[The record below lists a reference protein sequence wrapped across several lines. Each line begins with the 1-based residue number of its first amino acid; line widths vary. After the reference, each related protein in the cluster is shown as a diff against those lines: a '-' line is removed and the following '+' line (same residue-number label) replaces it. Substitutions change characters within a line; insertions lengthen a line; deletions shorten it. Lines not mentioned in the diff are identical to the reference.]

1 VTVQFLTYL
10 ILIAGGVLALAT
22 GYQLLL
28 LVAAALPRRR
38 PAAVPNSGRLSFL
51 VLVPAHDEEL
61 TIEPTLAALRG
72 LDYPKERFEVI
83 VIADNCRDGTA
94 ELARACGATVLERTN
109 PSQRGKGYALAWA
122 LQELRRE
129 RPNAEAFAFVDA
141 DCVASPN
148 LLTAIESR
156 LRAGAEAVQV
166 NDVVANPRASWSSAL
181 RYAAFTLINTVAPL
195 GKDRLGISCGLR
207 GTGMGFSATLL
218 TRVPWESFSLA
229 EDGEYH
235 IRVVLAGGRVAF
247 APEASVASAMPTRL
261 SDAWN
266 QHLRWEGGKWQ
277 LIRRWTPRLLVA
289 ALRHRNPA
297 GAVVALEP
305 LIPPQSLQIGGTC
318 TLTVLAALSDSQVAM
333 AFGAAVLVAQFAY
346 ILGGL
351 ALVGAPVEVYRALLL
366 APMLMVWK
374 VRLYLRILS
383 GRGPR
388 AWVRTGRVH

>member
-1 VTVQFLTYL
+1 MQFLTDFV
-10 ILIAGGVLALAT
+10 LIAGGVLALAT

-38 PAAVPNSGRLSFL
+38 PAPLPASPRLSFL
-51 VLVPAHDEEL
+51 VLVPAHEEEL
-61 TIEPTLAALRG
+61 AIAPTLAALRE
-72 LDYPKERFEVI
+72 LDYPRERFEVI

-122 LQELRRE
+122 LHELRRE
-129 RPNAEAFAFVDA
+129 RPNAEAFAIIDA

-166 NDVVANPRASWSSAL
+166 NDIVANPRASWSSAL

-195 GKDRLGISCGLR
+195 GKDRLGISSGLR

-261 SDAWN
+261 RDAWN
-266 QHLRWEGGKWQ
+266 QHLRWEGGKWA
-277 LIRRWTPRLLVA
+277 LIRQWSPRLVAA
-289 ALRHRNPA
+289 ALRHRNP
-297 GAVVALEP
+297 
-305 LIPPQSLQIGGTC
+305 
-318 TLTVLAALSDSQVAM
+318 
-333 AFGAAVLVAQFAY
+333 
-346 ILGGL
+346 
-351 ALVGAPVEVYRALLL
+351 
-366 APMLMVWK
+366 
-374 VRLYLRILS
+374 
-383 GRGPR
+383 
-388 AWVRTGRVH
+388 